1 MKPKCSVKCQNQVRS
16 FKVSNKSKCFGL
28 TGCFLYSGMPNVF
41 TSVRLDGFSTN
52 STLNRWLVKTI
63 KTNMWVK
70 RVVLRIIHIMM
81 DKFHS
86 CTFNLTWAAFMAQ
99 LTSAKCFV
107 GQNQVKSLK
116 SDEMI
121 KRFRA
126 EICKK
131 QFLLFVWIDG
141 NEKWD
146 PSSLEQSWLKSFQTQ
161 RQSVRWEEV
170 KGRSLSCFCSS
181 NFHQVSS
188 RGVWG
193 GTVTGN
199 DPSCGVCQRSE
210 STQSSLTTWTT
221 HQMCLSA
228 TLLTS

>member
-1 MKPKCSVKCQNQVRS
+1 
-16 FKVSNKSKCFGL
+16 
-28 TGCFLYSGMPNVF
+28 
-41 TSVRLDGFSTN
+41 
-52 STLNRWLVKTI
+52 
-63 KTNMWVK
+63 MWVK

-81 DKFHS
+81 DRFRS
-86 CTFNLTWAAFMAQ
+86 YTFNLTCAAFMAQ

-121 KRFRA
+121 KKFRP
-126 EICKK
+126 EIHKK
-131 QFLLFVWIDG
+131 QFILFVWLDG

-146 PSSLEQSWLKSFQTQ
+146 PSSLEQCWLKSFQTQ
-161 RQSVRWEEV
+161 QQSVRWEEV
-170 KGRSLSCFCSS
+170 KGRSLSCFCS

-193 GTVTGN
+193 GTGN

-210 STQSSLTTWTT
+210 STQSSLTTWTI

-228 TLLTS
+228 TLLTSQN

>member
-1 MKPKCSVKCQNQVRS
+1 ME
-16 FKVSNKSKCFGL
+16 
-28 TGCFLYSGMPNVF
+28 
-41 TSVRLDGFSTN
+41 FSTN

-63 KTNMWVK
+63 QTNMWVK

-86 CTFNLTWAAFMAQ
+86 CTFNLTWADFMAQ

-107 GQNQVKSLK
+107 GENQVKSLK

-121 KRFRA
+121 KKFRP

-131 QFLLFVWIDG
+131 HFFCLFESMVMRNGTRAVW
-141 NEKWD
+141 K
-146 PSSLEQSWLKSFQTQ
+146 QCWLKSFQTQ
-161 RQSVRWEEV
+161 WQSVRWEEV

-228 TLLTS
+228 TLLTSQN